1 MLIFFFLVESGE
13 GGEVW
18 EVWEMK
24 REKTVFTT
32 EENFVGLL
40 RIQKR
45 LKTFH
50 TLKTKAT
57 FLFIQ
62 L

>member
-1 MLIFFFLVESGE
+1 MNDLLQSSKRGRGSMLIFFFLVESGE
-13 GGEVW
+13 GW

-24 REKTVFTT
+24 RGKTVFTT

-45 LKTFH
+45 
-50 TLKTKAT
+50 
-57 FLFIQ
+57 
-62 L
+62 